1 MTWQHRLSDYYAELH
16 RVFRRY
22 WEEVLYDYGP
32 ETVHGFRVNLK
43 RQVAFFHMLE
53 SLDGGRFSAR
63 EAVET
68 FHALYRHAGKVRNR
82 QVERSLL
89 KKYDASVYLSQ
100 WLQDKEHRH
109 LLVLQSLEQ
118 DQGADHLDALAGRVQ
133 QCIGSLPE
141 RDIDVRLS
149 EYFHGLVRRMEAN
162 GDLHDLRK
170 LIKELF
176 YNWSF
181 IFDDSTRDSALIWLN
196 ELQDLLGR
204 WHDYDFTLHHLGRK
218 RAKKDMEIS
227 RRLHSRQ
234 IALEQQI
241 GEMVTSLP
249 RIRERLHQILLLSR
263 GS

>member
-1 MTWQHRLSDYYAELH
+1 MTWQHRLSEYYAELH
-16 RVFRRY
+16 LVFRRY
-22 WEEVLYDYGP
+22 WEEVLHDYGP
-32 ETVHGFRVNLK
+32 ETVHGLRVNLK
-43 RQVAFFHMLE
+43 RQVAFFHLLE

-68 FHALYRHAGKVRNR
+68 FHALYRQAGKVRNR

-89 KKYDASVYLSQ
+89 KKYDASAYLSQ
-100 WLQDKEHRH
+100 WLLDKEHRH
-109 LLVLQSLEQ
+109 QIVLQSVEQ
-118 DQGADHLDALAGRVQ
+118 DQGADYLDALADRVQ
-133 QCIGSLPE
+133 QYIRSLPE
-141 RDIDVRLS
+141 RDIDSRLS

-181 IFDDSTRDSALIWLN
+181 IFDDSMRDSALIWLN

-218 RAKKDMEIS
+218 RAKKDLEIS

-234 IALEQQI
+234 IMLEQQI

-249 RIRERLHQILLLSR
+249 QIRERLHQLLLLSR